1 MKSITLKINKRCIR
15 CMKILRED
23 KTCSNPKCPRYTPDK
38 DLDKK
43 STDKE

>member
-1 MKSITLKINKRCIR
+1 MKDISLKINKRCVR

-23 KTCSNPKCPRYTPDK
+23 KTCPNPKCPRYVSDK
-38 DLDKK
+38 DLSKE

>member
-1 MKSITLKINKRCIR
+1 MKNITLKINKRCVR

-23 KTCSNPKCPRYTPDK
+23 KTCSNPKCPRYVPDEE
-38 DLDKK
+38 LNKK